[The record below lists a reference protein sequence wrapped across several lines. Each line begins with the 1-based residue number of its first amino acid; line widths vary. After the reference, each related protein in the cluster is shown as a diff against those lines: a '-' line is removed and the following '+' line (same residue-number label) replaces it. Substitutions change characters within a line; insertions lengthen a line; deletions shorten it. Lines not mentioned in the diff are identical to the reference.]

1 MQKKIQV
8 YIFKKTMRGYEFLLL
23 KRNKEHGSI
32 WAPVTGK
39 VEKGESILDAAK
51 REVKEETGISD
62 IGRIIDPEY
71 SFTFKDKKGDF
82 KEHVFGFEVSPQ
94 VEEIKLSGEHQNYSW
109 INFETALELLYW
121 DSNKEPLK
129 LLQQRLVPEK

>member
-1 MQKKIQV
+1 MKKKIQV

-23 KRNKEHGSI
+23 KRVKKYGSI

-39 VEKGESILDAAK
+39 AEKGEEIIEAAK

-71 SFTFKDKKGDF
+71 SFTFKNKNGEF
-82 KEHVFGFEVSPQ
+82 EEHVFGFEVSPQ
-94 VEEIKLSGEHQNYSW
+94 VEEITISEEHQNYSW
-109 INFETALELLYW
+109 VNYETALELLYW

-129 LLQQRLVPEK
+129 LLQQKLVPEA